1 MIVKSEGA
9 GNPNVLRQTVSRDR
23 VVGESPFLFAYWYSL
38 KLCNEHES
46 EGCSVVFISLPPN
59 GLYSPWNF
67 PGQNTGVGSC
77 SLLQGIFPT

>member
-9 GNPNVLRQTVSRDR
+9 GNPNVLRLTVSRDR

-38 KLCNEHES
+38 NLCTEHES

>member
-1 MIVKSEGA
+1 MTVKSEGA
-9 GNPNVLRQTVSRDR
+9 GNPNVLRATVSRNR

-38 KLCNEHES
+38 NLCNEHES
-46 EGCSVVFISLPPN
+46 EGRSVVFISLPSN